1 MDDKKIGGMIGLA
14 VKARQAQLG
23 AGRALDCLRA
33 GKAGLLLLDEAA
45 SDNTRKRFTD
55 ACASHEVELLMLP
68 PGLLGQAA
76 GKTDTMVAAL
86 LKGSMADRLRGMGRS
101 DIMDNE

>member
-1 MDDKKIGGMIGLA
+1 MDEKKIGGMIGLA

-33 GKAGLLLLDEAA
+33 GKAGLLLLDETA

-55 ACASHEVELLMLP
+55 ACASHEVECLMLP

-76 GKTDTMVAAL
+76 GKSDTMVAAL
-86 LKGSMADRLRGMGRS
+86 LKGGLADRLRGMSRS

>member
-1 MDDKKIGGMIGLA
+1 MDEQKVAGMIGLA
-14 VKARQAQLG
+14 VRARQAQLG

-33 GKAGLLLLDEAA
+33 GKAGLLLLDDAV

-55 ACASHEVELLMLP
+55 ACTSHEVESLMLP

-76 GKTDTMVAAL
+76 GRMDTMVAAL
-86 LKGSMADRLRGMGRS
+86 LKGGLADRLRGMGRS
-101 DIMDNE
+101 DIIDEE